1 MSQSITEDIP
11 IPSLSNADFLKQLGA
26 YFETSQGNSPF
37 HITHKRLVPKSS
49 STKDDLSSNVVVH
62 PSQFAQNTDMY
73 LVLVRAKIGADKKLS
88 TAVAPEDLTEFW
100 AKYSKM
106 LKASIARNKR

>member
-11 IPSLSNADFLKQLGA
+11 IPSLSNADFLTQLGA

-62 PSQFAQNTDMY
+62 PSQFAQNTDSY